1 MIRKILVSAALIAAC
16 GGGAS
21 AQDLSGTLAKVQET
35 GQLVLGHRD
44 SSLPFSYY
52 DDQQNVVGY
61 AIDICRHVAD
71 AVQAHLGLDELDVQL
86 VPVTPSTR
94 IPLLTNG
101 TIDLECGSTTNNTER
116 QTQVGF
122 AITHYVVSPRFVSKA
137 ANGLETLDDLRG
149 QTIVSTAGTTP
160 LQLITELNVEQDLGI
175 NIISANDHA
184 EAFLMVETDR
194 AVAFFMDD
202 ILLYSLAANS
212 RTPGEY
218 VISEEAYGVEPY
230 GIMVR
235 KDDPEFKAVVDGAI
249 ADLYA
254 SDDFQALYE
263 KWFLEPIPPQGVNL
277 NVPMS
282 AALQNVV
289 ANPTDSPDPADY
301 Q

>member
-1 MIRKILVSAALIAAC
+1 MIRKLIAAT
-16 GGGAS
+16 AVIAAVTAPAFS
-21 AQDLSGTLAKVQET
+21 QDLTGTLAKVQET
-35 GQLVLGHRD
+35 GQLVIGHRD

-61 AIDICRHVAD
+61 AMDICYEIAD
-71 AVQAHLGLDELDVQL
+71 AVQAHLGMDELDVQL

-101 TIDLECGSTTNNTER
+101 TIDLECGSTSNTADR

-122 AITHYVVSPRFVSKA
+122 AITHYVVSPRFVSKISS
-137 ANGLETLDDLRG
+137 GLETLEDLRG

-194 AVAFFMDD
+194 AAAFFMDD

-212 RTPGEY
+212 RNSSDY
-218 VISEEAYGVEPY
+218 AISEEGYGVEPY

-235 KDDPEFKAVVDGAI
+235 RDDPEFKAVADAAI
-249 ADLYA
+249 SELYA
-254 SDDFQALYE
+254 SDEFPALYE
-263 KWFLEPIPPQGVNL
+263 KWFQQPIPPQGVTL

-282 AALQNVV
+282 AALQGVV
-289 ANPTDSPDPADY
+289 ENPTDSADPADY